1 MLAEVSN
8 CVPAL
13 TPFVVKCYGTRP
25 ADVFFRMDS
34 GETRTIAS
42 SSGVQQ
48 RDPMGPA
55 MFCLALQP
63 GLKRFREEIEGEV
76 ETSAYMNDV
85 SVGLLRITANT
96 IRAFAFLRRELED
109 IGIVVNTSKTVALSP
124 KGHAPTAEDISLLES
139 VDVRVAD
146 EAGVTVVGVP
156 IGTDEYVLERA
167 REIVEKG
174 DTDHLARCLTN
185 MPDKLAAALIVIES
199 LGQRTGYLKR
209 ALDTKLSLEACK
221 RADNGAQWATGR
233 SGGTVV
239 SPGGVPG

>member
-96 IRAFAFLRRELED
+96 IRAFAFLRRGLEA
-109 IGIVVNTSKTVALSP
+109 IGIVISTTKIVALPQKATPRRRGRFRAS
-124 KGHAPTAEDISLLES
+124 KVSMSALPTKE
-139 VDVRVAD
+139 
-146 EAGVTVVGVP
+146 G
-156 IGTDEYVLERA
+156 
-167 REIVEKG
+167 
-174 DTDHLARCLTN
+174 
-185 MPDKLAAALIVIES
+185 
-199 LGQRTGYLKR
+199 
-209 ALDTKLSLEACK
+209 
-221 RADNGAQWATGR
+221 
-233 SGGTVV
+233 
-239 SPGGVPG
+239 

>member
-1 MLAEVSN
+1 MLAGVAN
-8 CVPAL
+8 WVPVFK
-13 TPFVVKCYGTRP
+13 PFVAKRYRTQP

-139 VDVRVAD
+139 VDVCVAD

-167 REIVEKG
+167 REIVKEG
-174 DTDHLARCLTN
+174 GTDH
-185 MPDKLAAALIVIES
+185 
-199 LGQRTGYLKR
+199 R
-209 ALDTKLSLEACK
+209 ALHAASPTCRTNK
-221 RADNGAQWATGR
+221 RRPSSSSNPSGRGLTTSKGSRHRAVPRSMQKGRQRGAVGI
-233 SGGTVV
+233 
-239 SPGGVPG
+239 